1 MMKKTIAFIILITFI
16 CSFTGCSSQSKAVIK
31 EEDIHAI
38 CELATLKCYYN
49 NVAQIDKKKDN
60 IFQKDRKMW
69 IEYEGVAT
77 IGVDMSQIKIETS
90 GNTITITMPEA
101 ELLSLGVNT
110 DTFGEKLVVSS
121 DKGWFDSKIN
131 SEEQNQAMLKGDE
144 EMEKAIKENK
154 ALFVKAQDRAKELI
168 EEYIEKIGNTSGV
181 DYEIRWKSW
190 PGYKPRWL

>member
-1 MMKKTIAFIILITFI
+1 MKNIIVSILLIITFLLSL
-16 CSFTGCSSQSKAVIK
+16 CSCSQQKQAVIK

-49 NVAQIDKKKDN
+49 NVAQIEKEKEN

-77 IGVDMSQIKIETS
+77 IGVDMSQVKVKTS
-90 GNTITITMPEA
+90 GNTITINMPEA
-101 ELLSLGVNT
+101 ELMSLGLNT
-110 DTFGEKLVVSS
+110 DTFGEKEIISS
-121 DKGWFDSKIN
+121 HKGWFGISIN
-131 SEEQNQAMLKGDE
+131 TEEQNQAMILGDE

-168 EEYIEKIGNTSGV
+168 KCYIDKIGSAAGV
-181 DYEIRWKSW
+181 DYEIKWEN
-190 PGYKPRWL
+190 

>member
-1 MMKKTIAFIILITFI
+1 
-16 CSFTGCSSQSKAVIK
+16 
-31 EEDIHAI
+31 
-38 CELATLKCYYN
+38 
-49 NVAQIDKKKDN
+49 
-60 IFQKDRKMW
+60 
-69 IEYEGVAT
+69 
-77 IGVDMSQIKIETS
+77 
-90 GNTITITMPEA
+90 MPEA

-181 DYEIRWKSW
+181 DYEIRWKS
-190 PGYKPRWL
+190 

>member
-181 DYEIRWKSW
+181 DYEIRWKS
-190 PGYKPRWL
+190 